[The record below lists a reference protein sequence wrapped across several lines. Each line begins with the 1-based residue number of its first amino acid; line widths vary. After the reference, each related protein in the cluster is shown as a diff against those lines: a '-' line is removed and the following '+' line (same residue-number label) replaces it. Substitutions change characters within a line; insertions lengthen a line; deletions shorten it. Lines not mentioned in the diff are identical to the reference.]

1 MRPTRRGE
9 IQAKT
14 STKRPTRPPDGLGA
28 RNGGRNLPEV
38 LPWPQ
43 LGVSSFCATNAD
55 WAQRWHQRLLTP
67 WTTA

>member
-1 MRPTRRGE
+1 MRAIWRGK
-9 IQAKT
+9 IPART
-14 STKRPTRPPDGLGA
+14 SISSPTRPLDERGA
-28 RNGGRNLPEV
+28 RRGARNLPEV

-43 LGVSSFCATNAD
+43 LGVSFSCATNAD